1 MPEIWAGL
9 DIGKTH
15 HHCVVINA
23 EGTRLLSRRVHN
35 DSTL

>member
-1 MPEIWAGL
+1 M
-9 DIGKTH
+9 
-15 HHCVVINA
+15 INA